1 MLTNSEPLTQNMKG
15 EIIMKKLFMFMSMPL
30 FDGETTAA
38 AAPVET
44 VAAVE
49 TAASTTET
57 TATTPTYAES
67 IIDLTDAEK
76 LAEAKKL
83 LSNLKDLGVEEVGD
97 LINDADKV
105 IDDAVAKLEAEAK
118 ETVAEIVAFQQT
130 LFQKHPL
137 IVNAINDV
145 LACAGVILVFKF
157 LGILQ

>member
-1 MLTNSEPLTQNMKG
+1 
-15 EIIMKKLFMFMSMPL
+15 MKKVLFFGVSRPL
-30 FDGETTAA
+30 YDGEATAA

-44 VAAVE
+44 VVTDAAV
-49 TAASTTET
+49 ASTAEV
-57 TATTPTYAES
+57 TATTPTYADS
-67 IIDLTDAEK
+67 IKDLDSAAK

-97 LINDADKV
+97 LIENADKV
-105 IDDAVAKLEAEAK
+105 IDDAVAKLEAEAT
-118 ETVAEIVAFQQT
+118 ETVAELVEFQQT